1 MPRPAE
7 QGPPPLPFRWPLGA
21 NPRESHP
28 VLTSVAQM
36 LAVLL
41 FSLPD
46 TIHTHSAWA
55 WPLTVAMIVPLVWRT
70 RAPELVFTV
79 LVAITV
85 VQFAADV
92 PLTSD
97 AALLMAFYSVV
108 LVGSTRRIA
117 AAAVVMEVIVV
128 AAALDWAHTTWSLA
142 IVLLTGTV
150 TAAGVLALNRRTR
163 RAYLFELRDRADRL
177 ERERDTQVQL
187 AQAAERTRIA
197 REMHDIV
204 AHHVTVM
211 ITLAEGAA
219 ALARTQPG
227 RAVEAMTTVATTGR
241 QALSDTR
248 GLLGVLRS
256 EDADEVRQPQP
267 DLAALDPLMQ
277 QLRAAGLTASLT
289 VSGARPA
296 LSAGLQLTLFRI
308 VQEALTN
315 ALKHGGPE
323 AAAAVDIRYGP
334 GSVGVTVTDD
344 GLGSGA
350 GAESPSGGNGLVG
363 MRERVATYG
372 GTLSA
377 GPAPGGGWRV
387 SVALPTTPAE
397 RSAEVR

>member
-1 MPRPAE
+1 MTRPAE

-28 VLTSVAQM
+28 VLTSVVQM

-46 TIHTHSAWA
+46 TIHTNSAWA
-55 WPLTVAMIVPLVWRT
+55 WPLTIAMIVPLVWRT
-70 RAPELVFTV
+70 RAPEVVFTV

-92 PLTSD
+92 PLTAD

-163 RAYLFELRDRADRL
+163 RAYLFELRDRAERL
-177 ERERDTQVQL
+177 ERERDTQVRL
-187 AQAAERTRIA
+187 AQAGERTRIA

-219 ALARTQPG
+219 ALTPTQPE
-227 RAVEAMTTVATTGR
+227 RAVEAMTTVAATGR
-241 QALSDTR
+241 QALADTR
-248 GLLGVLRS
+248 GLLGVLRAEGS
-256 EDADEVRQPQP
+256 DERQPQP
-267 DLAALDPLMQ
+267 DLAQLDPLLE
-277 QLRAAGLTASLT
+277 QLRAAGLTTRLT
-289 VSGARPA
+289 VTGTRPTQ
-296 LSAGLQLTLFRI
+296 SAGTELTVFRI

-315 ALKHGGPE
+315 TLKHGGQ
-323 AAAAVDIRYGP
+323 AATATVELRYEPGAVT
-334 GSVGVTVTDD
+334 VTVTDD
-344 GLGSGA
+344 GRGGGA
-350 GAESPSGGNGLVG
+350 VPTGGNGLIG
-363 MRERVATYG
+363 MRERVETYG
-372 GTLSA
+372 GSLSA
-377 GPAPGGGWRV
+377 GPQPHGGWRV
-387 SVALPTTPAE
+387 VATLPTADATTAI
-397 RSAEVR
+397 A